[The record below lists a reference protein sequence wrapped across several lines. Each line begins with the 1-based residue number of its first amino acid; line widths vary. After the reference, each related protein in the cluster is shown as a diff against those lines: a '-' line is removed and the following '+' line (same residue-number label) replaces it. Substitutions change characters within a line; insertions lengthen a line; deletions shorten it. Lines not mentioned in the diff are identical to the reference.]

1 MSLLE
6 KLAERQYSLT
16 FEKVAEDV
24 FLDAVLDELQKL
36 GHESISKEMLKE
48 AGLGSIGSK
57 ALGFIK
63 SLVKKPVSP
72 ELQIMRAASAARK
85 PAA

>member
-36 GHESISKEMLKE
+36 GHESISKEMLKRVKELNKE
-48 AGLGSIGSK
+48 AIKFFNGVRLQTNLFEEKKDGSK
-57 ALGFIK
+57 G
-63 SLVKKPVSP
+63 
-72 ELQIMRAASAARK
+72 
-85 PAA
+85 